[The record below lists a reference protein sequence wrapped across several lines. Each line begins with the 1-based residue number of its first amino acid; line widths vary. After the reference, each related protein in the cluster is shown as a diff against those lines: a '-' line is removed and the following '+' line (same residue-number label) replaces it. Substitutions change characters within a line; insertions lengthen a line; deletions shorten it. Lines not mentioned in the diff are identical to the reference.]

1 MATYAPPANGSSPT
15 STFID
20 PSSGR
25 EDPLPNMLG
34 WGSLGLGIP
43 QTTMPGRFDAAIGI
57 EADAKSR
64 FWTLVVG
71 VREYAAAA
79 GILALERPRPV
90 TWLWARVGGDVM
102 DLTLLLS
109 AWRNKRADSFRLAAA
124 IGAVLGIGAAD
135 VIAAL
140 RFTRSQDLKM
150 EEPVMPVEAAITV
163 SAPRSEVYAF
173 WHDFQ
178 NFPRF
183 MAHVE
188 SVEARDGGR
197 AHWKASAPFGS
208 VEWDAEIID
217 DQPGEMISWR
227 SLPGSGVDNAGS
239 VRFADAPGDRGT
251 EIHVHLNYASPAGR
265 AGALVAKLL
274 GEEPKVQVKDDLRR
288 FKQVMEIGEVV
299 RSDGTPEGQMARRL
313 AKQRP
318 AHPPEEPVAAGRSSS

>member
-1 MATYAPPANGSSPT
+1 MATYAPPTNGSSPT
-15 STFID
+15 TTFMD

-43 QTTMPGRFDAAIGI
+43 QTTMPSRFDQAIGVQP
-57 EADAKSR
+57 DAKSI

-102 DLTLLLS
+102 DLALLGA

-124 IGAVLGIGAAD
+124 ISAVVGIGIAD
-135 VIAAL
+135 TIAAL

-150 EEPVMPVEAAITV
+150 EEPVMPVSAAITV
-163 SAPRSEVYAF
+163 GAPRSEVYAF
-173 WHDFQ
+173 WHDFE

-188 SVEARDGGR
+188 SVEMRDGGR
-197 AHWKASAPFGS
+197 SHWKATGPLGS
-208 VEWDAEIID
+208 VEWDAEVID

-227 SLPGSGVDNAGS
+227 SLPGSDVDNAGM
-239 VRFADAPGDRGT
+239 VLFADAPGDRGT
-251 EIHVHLNYASPAGR
+251 EIHVRLNYASPAGR
-265 AGALVAKLL
+265 AGAIVAKLL

-288 FKQVMEIGEVV
+288 LKQVMEAGEVV

-318 AHPPEEPVAAGRSSS
+318 AHPVEEPIAAGRSGS